1 MITCKKW
8 DIVLVPFPFTDL
20 STTKKRPALI
30 VSPTEYNY
38 GNEIV
43 IAFVTSNLKSER
55 TSDHIIREWQLAKLP
70 KPSLIR
76 MRFATID
83 RKMVIKTIGKLNGA
97 DITEFA
103 GKIASFCGG
112 N

>member
-20 STTKKRPALI
+20 TTTKKRPALV
-30 VSPTEYNY
+30 VSPTGYNH

-55 TSDHIIREWQLAKLP
+55 ASDHIIREWQLAKLP